1 MKRISDSFWLNHRVI
16 HFTHAAIN
24 TTFFFKNRELRSTCH
39 LWPWEGVLFT
49 ANLPLYKDRFL
60 ASLSGP
66 RLSTRARMLSMSTSL
81 KSRSTSA
88 DSTRA
93 IGEKKTTN
101 NMFQQTA
108 IWNYSVKAGTSETRK
123 EEKKKVPSILAS
135 TNKQI
140 LDQWSPR

>member
-1 MKRISDSFWLNHRVI
+1 MKRISDRFWLNHRVI

-93 IGEKKTTN
+93 IG
-101 NMFQQTA
+101 
-108 IWNYSVKAGTSETRK
+108 
-123 EEKKKVPSILAS
+123 KKKRPIISPNKPQNEIILLKLERAKRGRRKRRKFLPSLPQLI
-135 TNKQI
+135 NKY
-140 LDQWSPR
+140 